1 MEALLTPLLLS
12 LRVTGAALVL
22 VVPLGL
28 LLAHCLAFGRFR
40 GKALLETFLTLPLV
54 LPPTVVGY
62 ALLQTL
68 GHGTAFGQWLNERA
82 GLRLLFTWQGAA
94 LAGAVMALP
103 LFVRTAAAALAS
115 LPRTL
120 IDAARLDGATSLTLF
135 LRVLLPLAQRGL
147 RAATLLATARA
158 LGEFGATLMV
168 AGAIPG
174 QTETLPLALYSA
186 VQAGQDARAAQLA
199 LTLAVLAFLLVTL
212 VTRQGGQDALD
223 REP

>member
-28 LLAHCLAFGRFR
+28 LLAHSLAFRHFR
-40 GKALLETFLTLPLV
+40 GKALLETLFTLPLV

-62 ALLQTL
+62 ALLQIL
-68 GHGTAFGQWLNERA
+68 GHGTAFGQWLNESV

-103 LFVRTAAAALAS
+103 LFVRTATAALATVS
-115 LPRTL
+115 SDLL
-120 IDAARLDGATSLTLF
+120 DAARLDGATRLPLF
-135 LRVLLPLAQRGL
+135 LQVIAPLAQRGL

-174 QTETLPLALYSA
+174 QTETLPLALYNA
-186 VQAGQDARAAQLA
+186 VQAGQDTHAAPLA
-199 LTLAVLAFLLVTL
+199 LTLTVLAFLLVTL
-212 VTRQGGQDALD
+212 VTRQGGQDALN

>member
-1 MEALLTPLLLS
+1 MEALLAPLLLS

-28 LLAHCLAFGRFR
+28 ALASSLAFGRFR
-40 GKALLETFLTLPLV
+40 GKALLETLFTLPLV

-68 GHGTAFGQWLNERA
+68 GHGSVFGQWLNERV

-103 LFVRTAAAALAS
+103 LFVRTATAALAGVS
-115 LPRTL
+115 SDLR
-120 IDAARLDGATSLTLF
+120 DAARLDGATSLTLF
-135 LRVLLPLAQRGL
+135 LRVVAPLAQRGL

-168 AGAIPG
+168 AGTIPG

-186 VQAGQDARAAQLA
+186 VQAGDDTHAAQLA
-199 LTLAVLAFLLVTL
+199 LTLAILAFLLVAL